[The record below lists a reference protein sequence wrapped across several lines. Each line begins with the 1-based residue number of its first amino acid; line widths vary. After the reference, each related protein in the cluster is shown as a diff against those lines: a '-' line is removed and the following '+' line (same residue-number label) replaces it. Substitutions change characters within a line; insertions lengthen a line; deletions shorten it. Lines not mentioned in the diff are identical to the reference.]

1 MATPPR
7 RTRNRGIWWLVG
19 LLLVI
24 PIVLPLIVP
33 IYAREEPE
41 LFGFPF
47 YYWYQFLWV
56 PLAASLTGLAYLLT
70 SRQER
75 RDRAARNKGQGGAAQ

>member
-7 RTRNRGIWWLVG
+7 KTRNRGMWWIVG
-19 LLLVI
+19 VLLAVA
-24 PIVLPLIVP
+24 IVLPLIVP

-47 YYWYQFLWV
+47 FYWYQFLWV
-56 PLAASLTGLAYLLT
+56 ILAAGLTTVAYLLAK
-70 SRQER
+70 RQDR
-75 RDRAARNKGQGGAAQ
+75 RDRSARDERRGGSGQ